1 MQRVVI
7 QPPQHG
13 CIFHPTATLTIWLL
27 VPAFLQGAEF
37 AELVDSTPASSTIE
51 DLLLLEAAV
60 WAQLDTLIALASRV
74 KGTRHTLPFGLL
86 QLRPAPVQ
94 PNSMLQ
100 YKAPTSQSSKPGAA
114 DVATSKSVAEISSNN
129 SSDNSSSSGSGNSIQ
144 APQAGSLQSGMQPPL
159 AAEQVFDDKSNDK
172 SDDATTAGS
181 SSSSSSRSSSGLEP
195 QQQGLGAAQYA
206 YAASEGCDAHADPL
220 WPPLR
225 RTARLS
231 WAAASVVGQ
240 MKQDAKSEARQ
251 ALLEATSV
259 AQRLR
264 YVLAVLG
271 KHIKVLAAVA
281 AVKSVQ
287 NEQ

>member
-1 MQRVVI
+1 
-7 QPPQHG
+7 
-13 CIFHPTATLTIWLL
+13 L
-27 VPAFLQGAEF
+27 LQGAEF
-37 AELVDSTPASSTIE
+37 AELLSSSAASSTSE
-51 DLLLLEAAV
+51 DLLMLEAAV

-100 YKAPTSQSSKPGAA
+100 YKAPTAQGIKVDAA
-114 DVATSKSVAEISSNN
+114 DVATGKSVAET
-129 SSDNSSSSGSGNSIQ
+129 SSDNSNSSGSSSQ
-144 APQAGSLQSGMQPPL
+144 EAQTSSLQSGMLPPP
-159 AAEQVFDDKSNDK
+159 AAEAVLDGNY
-172 SDDATTAGS
+172 DDATATSGS
-181 SSSSSSRSSSGLEP
+181 SSSSSNSRSNSSLEP
-195 QQQGLGAAQYA
+195 QHQGLGASQYA
-206 YAASEGCDAHADPL
+206 YAASEGCDAHADPV

-231 WAAASVVGQ
+231 WAAASVVGH
-240 MKQDAKSEARQ
+240 MEQDAKSEARQ

>member
-1 MQRVVI
+1 
-7 QPPQHG
+7 
-13 CIFHPTATLTIWLL
+13 

-37 AELVDSTPASSTIE
+37 AELVGSTAASSTIE

-114 DVATSKSVAEISSNN
+114 DVATSKSVAEISSHN
-129 SSDNSSSSGSGNSIQ
+129 SSDNSSSSGSGNSNQ
-144 APQAGSLQSGMQPPL
+144 APQAGSLHSGMQPPPS
-159 AAEQVFDDKSNDK
+159 AEQVFDDKSDDK
-172 SDDATTAGS
+172 SDDATTAGSSS

-195 QQQGLGAAQYA
+195 QQQGLGVAQYA

-240 MKQDAKSEARQ
+240 MEQDAKSEARQ

>member
-1 MQRVVI
+1 VA
-7 QPPQHG
+7 PG
-13 CIFHPTATLTIWLL
+13 S
-27 VPAFLQGAEF
+27 LQGAEF
-37 AELVDSTPASSTIE
+37 AELLSSTAASSTIE

-100 YKAPTSQSSKPGAA
+100 YKAPTSQGDKPDAA
-114 DVATSKSVAEISSNN
+114 DVATGRSVAENTSNN
-129 SSDNSSSSGSGNSIQ
+129 SSTNSGSGSGSSSQ
-144 APQAGSLQSGMQPPL
+144 VTEAGSLQSGMQPPP
-159 AAEQVFDDKSNDK
+159 AAEVVLDDRG
-172 SDDATTAGS
+172 DDAAVTS
-181 SSSSSSRSSSGLEP
+181 SNNSRSSSGLGS
-195 QQQGLGAAQYA
+195 QQQGLGASQYA
-206 YAASEGCDAHADPL
+206 FAASEGCDAHADPL

-240 MKQDAKSEARQ
+240 MEQDAKAEARQ